1 MQLDTPGGRRAWPLL
16 GVLAASLL
24 FRAPALLHARETNSD
39 AAVVGL
45 QAMHFLRG
53 EWSWFLWGSGYQTS
67 VDSAVAAVFFALLGP
82 TPLALLF
89 SSLALHL
96 VLTALAWNTL
106 ARRLD
111 PGRAAL
117 CVLPLVFTSC
127 PSQTYIL
134 YPPRQAALTL
144 AVAALW
150 LLDRAAD
157 SKRSSLFA
165 ASGAILG
172 LACFADPYAL
182 VLVPPIAIFG
192 CACALERGA
201 LSASAGRL
209 GGLAAGGLAGA
220 LPARLLRMHAHAT
233 HGQLDLSAGVLARN
247 FHLLVDPCLPWALG
261 ARAYGTPGPAMG
273 YTAWDGPSLVRSFE
287 LAGGALFLLA
297 LLAGGALLFARS
309 IPWPVRRLALAGA
322 LAIPVTVAGF
332 LVSPMVMDLFSARY
346 LAAIPLLAPFA
357 LAPVASKLGLRPF
370 ALLVAPIVATTGLAG
385 WIGYGPFLLP
395 ANPNEEAHLERVL
408 AEQGI
413 HAAIADYWV
422 SYRLTFLT
430 REGLRVV
437 PTNPA
442 EDRYRPYR
450 EEYENTGRVAY
461 IYDPLRSRES
471 ASWFAER
478 EAAGQ
483 PLLVGP
489 LQIIHAGRFKAVIG
503 THPPAA
509 R

>member
-1 MQLDTPGGRRAWPLL
+1 MQLESPGGRRAWPLL

-45 QAMHFLRG
+45 QAMHFLHG

-67 VDSAVAAVFFALLGP
+67 VDSAVAAVVFAILGA
-82 TPLALLF
+82 TPLALLL
-89 SSLALHL
+89 SSLGLHL
-96 VLTALAWNTL
+96 ALTAFAWSTV

-111 PGRAAL
+111 PRRAAL

-157 SKRSSLFA
+157 AKRSSLFA
-165 ASGAILG
+165 GGGLLLG

-192 CACALERGA
+192 GVCAFERAA
-201 LSASAGRL
+201 LSAFAARI

-220 LPARLLRMHAHAT
+220 LPARLLRLHAHAT
-233 HGQLDLSAGVLARN
+233 HGQLDLTPGVLGRN
-247 FHLLVDPCLPWALG
+247 FHLLLDPCLPWALG

-273 YTAWDGPSLVRSFE
+273 YEAWNGPSLVRSFE
-287 LAGGALFLLA
+287 LAGGTLFFLA
-297 LLAGGALLFARS
+297 LLAGSALVFVRS
-309 IPWPVRRLALAGA
+309 IPWPVRRLAVAGGV
-322 LAIPVTVAGF
+322 AIPVTLAGF

-370 ALLVAPIVATTGLAG
+370 RVLIAPIVAATGLAG

-395 ANPNEEAHLERVL
+395 ANPTEEAHLERIL
-408 AEQGI
+408 AAQGI
-413 HAAIADYWV
+413 HSAIADYWV

-430 REGLRVV
+430 GERLRVV

-442 EDRYRPYR
+442 EDRYAPYR
-450 EEYENTGRVAY
+450 EEFANTGRVAY
-461 IYDPLRSRES
+461 VFDPLRSRES
-471 ASWFAER
+471 ADWFAQR
-478 EAAGQ
+478 EAAGD
-483 PLLVGP
+483 PLLAGP
-489 LQIIHAGRFKAVIG
+489 LEIIHAGRFKAILG
-503 THPPAA
+503 THPLA